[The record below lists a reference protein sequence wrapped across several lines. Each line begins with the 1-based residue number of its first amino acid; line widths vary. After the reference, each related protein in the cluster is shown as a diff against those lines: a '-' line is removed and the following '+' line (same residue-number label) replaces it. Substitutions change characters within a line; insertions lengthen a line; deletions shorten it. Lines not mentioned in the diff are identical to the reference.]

1 MELKP
6 FTIMSDWRDFK
17 SLSINGTK
25 RSLQGWRAYAQQQ
38 LQEGYGIGNLEEILE
53 FVVDWSNRKE
63 WVEARTSGSTGR
75 PKNIKIKKEQIL
87 TSAERTL
94 NSLNLKAGDSALLCL
109 PNRFIGGKMMIARTI
124 IGDLDLYIT
133 DNTAKPELPS
143 GINMSF
149 AAVVPYQMS
158 SISKDVEATARW
170 QKVEKIIIGGGH
182 VDNTLEAKLREWPNE
197 IYESFG
203 MTETISHVALRRIS
217 GTKER
222 EPFKI
227 LETIDVELDER
238 GCLVIYSEALP
249 TNPTVTNDIVTMVDE
264 RSFHWMGRADNL
276 INSGGV
282 KIIPE
287 VLEKII
293 KPMFNTRFFIAGL
306 KDEDLGERVALVLE
320 SQPLMEGDEAE
331 IMNDMRNHLSKYEVP
346 KEVCYVDE
354 FVETENGKIN
364 RKKTVKLIVQNV

>member
-1 MELKP
+1 
-6 FTIMSDWRDFK
+6 
-17 SLSINGTK
+17 
-25 RSLQGWRAYAQQQ
+25 
-38 LQEGYGIGNLEEILE
+38 
-53 FVVDWSNRKE
+53 
-63 WVEARTSGSTGR
+63 
-75 PKNIKIKKEQIL
+75 
-87 TSAERTL
+87 
-94 NSLNLKAGDSALLCL
+94 
-109 PNRFIGGKMMIARTI
+109 
-124 IGDLDLYIT
+124 
-133 DNTAKPELPS
+133 
-143 GINMSF
+143 
-149 AAVVPYQMS
+149 MS
-158 SISKDVEATARW
+158 SITKDTEAIARW

-227 LETIDVELDER
+227 LESIDVELDDR
-238 GCLVIYSEALP
+238 GCLVIHSEALP
-249 TNPTVTNDIVTMVDE
+249 TNPTITNDIVTMVDD

-293 KPMFNTRFFIAGL
+293 KPLFNTRFFIAGL
-306 KDEDLGERVALVLE
+306 KDEDLGERAVLVLE
-320 SQPLMEGDEAE
+320 SQPLSPMDEEE
-331 IMNDMRNHLSKYEVP
+331 IMNDMRNDLSKYEVP

-364 RKKTVKLIVQNV
+364 RKKNGEADWAECRLSAWLLQIEFAKKNIPYIRLFFSGISKT

>member
-6 FTIMSDWRDFK
+6 STIMSDWRDFK

-87 TSAERTL
+87 ASAERTL
-94 NSLNLKAGDSALLCL
+94 NTLNLKSGDSALLCL

-133 DNTAKPELPS
+133 DNTAKPELPA

-158 SISKDVEATARW
+158 SITKDTEAIARW

-182 VDNTLEAKLREWPNE
+182 VDNTLEAKT
-197 IYESFG
+197 S
-203 MTETISHVALRRIS
+203 
-217 GTKER
+217 
-222 EPFKI
+222 
-227 LETIDVELDER
+227 
-238 GCLVIYSEALP
+238 
-249 TNPTVTNDIVTMVDE
+249 
-264 RSFHWMGRADNL
+264 
-276 INSGGV
+276 
-282 KIIPE
+282 
-287 VLEKII
+287 
-293 KPMFNTRFFIAGL
+293 
-306 KDEDLGERVALVLE
+306 
-320 SQPLMEGDEAE
+320 
-331 IMNDMRNHLSKYEVP
+331 
-346 KEVCYVDE
+346 
-354 FVETENGKIN
+354 
-364 RKKTVKLIVQNV
+364 

>member
-6 FTIMSDWRDFK
+6 LTIMSDWRDFK

-87 TSAERTL
+87 ASAERTL
-94 NSLNLKAGDSALLCL
+94 NSLNLKSGDSALLCL

-143 GINMSF
+143 GIDMSF

-158 SISKDVEATARW
+158 SISKDEEATAQW

-182 VDNTLEAKLREWPNE
+182 VDNNLEAKLREWPNE

-227 LETIDVELDER
+227 LETIDVELDDR
-238 GCLVIYSEALP
+238 GCLVIHSEALP
-249 TNPTVTNDIVTMVDE
+249 TNPTITNDIVTLVDE

-293 KPMFNTRFFIAGL
+293 KPLFNTRFFIAGL
-306 KDEDLGERVALVLE
+306 KDEDLGERVVLVLE

-331 IMNDMRNHLSKYEVP
+331 VMNDMRNDLSKYEVP

-364 RKKTVKLIVQNV
+364 RKKTVKLIVQSA